1 MAELL
6 PDILA
11 FCEARELPQ
20 TKFGE
25 MAMRDPAFVLKLQ
38 RGRRVWPETEAK
50 ARDFMAAYRHESAA
64 A

>member
-6 PDILA
+6 PDIIA
-11 FCEARELPQ
+11 FCEARGMPQ

-25 MAMRDPAFVLKLQ
+25 LAMSDTAFVLKLQ

-50 ARDFMAAYRHESAA
+50 ARDFMASYDSVKAA
-64 A
+64 